1 MRESVKPSNFK
12 IMKNKTSILVVTK
25 HCFYTLLVA
34 FIFCGCNGNVQQKS
48 TPYRLSGGIGVEIV
62 TIDSCEYI
70 KVNNGNASWGSHKG
84 NCKFCVERLNTKP
97 K

>member
-1 MRESVKPSNFK
+1 
-12 IMKNKTSILVVTK
+12 MKNKTSILVVTK
-25 HCFYTLLVA
+25 HWFYTLLVA
-34 FIFCGCNGNVQQKS
+34 FIFCGCDGNVQQKS

-84 NCKFCVERLNTKP
+84 NCKFCVERLNTKT